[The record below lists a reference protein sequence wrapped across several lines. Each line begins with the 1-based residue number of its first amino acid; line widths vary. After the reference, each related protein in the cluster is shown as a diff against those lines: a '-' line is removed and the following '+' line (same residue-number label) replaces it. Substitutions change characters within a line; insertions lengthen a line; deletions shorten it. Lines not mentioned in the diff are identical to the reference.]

1 MFSAENAEFFTSA
14 NLCFR
19 NFLAAPNRSDLAPG
33 LPPSL
38 PSADSR
44 KIHVVV
50 ETGSRFQAFPA
61 LKQDQSF
68 RQLKITDHQNITGL
82 RTIVYLRYLVRNI
95 EHKAIRQKNPYS
107 PFQVLVFS
115 IANLYSKQFKID
127 QELGGNFTYVFTV
140 K

>member
-1 MFSAENAEFFTSA
+1 MLSPENAEFFNCGKTV
-14 NLCFR
+14 LPQ
-19 NFLAAPNRSDLAPG
+19 FLAAPNRPDLEPV

-38 PSADSR
+38 PFADSR

-50 ETGSRFQAFPA
+50 EAGSRLQAFPA

-82 RTIVYLRYLVRNI
+82 RTFVYLRYLVRNI

-115 IANLYSKQFKID
+115 IANLYSKQFKIY